1 MALVCGM
8 GFVAGVL
15 ARSRLAPLLQWF
27 RFYWFRFY
35 LQERREPRPRHC
47 AHDATALSRPHPQ
60 DLPTSRKIV

>member
-15 ARSRLAPLLQWF
+15 ARSRLAPLLQ
-27 RFYWFRFY
+27 WFRFY